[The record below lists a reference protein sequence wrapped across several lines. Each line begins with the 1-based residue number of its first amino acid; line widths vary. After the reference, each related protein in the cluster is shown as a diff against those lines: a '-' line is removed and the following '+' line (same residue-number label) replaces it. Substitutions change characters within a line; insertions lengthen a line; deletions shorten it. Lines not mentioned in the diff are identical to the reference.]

1 MKIGFIL
8 ITLFLVINSTVLT
21 GTQILNSHLMTALYH
36 LFLDKSLKHNN
47 LFIYVRAPECCW
59 LDSPSTKR
67 GEE

>member
-8 ITLFLVINSTVLT
+8 ITLSLVINSTVLT
-21 GTQILNSHLMTALYH
+21 GTQILNSHLMAVLYH
-36 LFLDKSLKHNN
+36 LFQHNN